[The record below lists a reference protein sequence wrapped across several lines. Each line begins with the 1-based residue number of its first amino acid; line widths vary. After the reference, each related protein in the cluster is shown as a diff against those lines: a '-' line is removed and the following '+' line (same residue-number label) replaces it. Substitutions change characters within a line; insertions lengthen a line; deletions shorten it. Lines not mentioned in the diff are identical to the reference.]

1 MRAAGRD
8 KAMGERRAGVA
19 AERSRT
25 PREPDTVDFAIAQW
39 GRNWPGLDVSPL
51 GVLGRLHRTYLLY
64 SQQLNDVFE
73 KHGINLASFDVL
85 ATLRRSGPPY
95 QMASREL
102 ALASLV
108 STGGVTLRVDR
119 LEAAGLV
126 ERERDRDDR
135 RVVYVRLTD
144 AGLEKIHT
152 VAREHFANEARLL
165 EGLSAEER
173 SSLGELLSTLER
185 SIVSAGGAEPES
197 DSA

>member
-1 MRAAGRD
+1 MGDRRPGTASAGRS
-8 KAMGERRAGVA
+8 RA
-19 AERSRT
+19 R
-25 PREPDTVDFAIAQW
+25 REPDTVDFATAQW
-39 GRNWPGLDVSPL
+39 AENWPDLDVSPL
-51 GVLGRLHRTYLLY
+51 AVLGRLHRTYLLY

-165 EGLSAEER
+165 EGLSAAER

-185 SIVSAGGAEPES
+185 SIVAAGGAEPES